1 MIQYKE
7 PIDSVHHAQHCKN
20 LLDVPF
26 QVLAMASIDTQQV
39 MLSEKYTVKGRLVDL
54 SDLIKNANQH
64 KYSIS
69 PEMNLPK
76 PTHRVCF
83 NFMTVQVRNETTLMT
98 ARDVTRDMVKE
109 GKRPLVLNFANGT
122 EVGGGFLRGSGAQE
136 ETLCYA
142 STLYST
148 LVGDPFYRYNLE
160 HASTASTDYAILSR
174 AIVFKDDRYTAIEKP
189 WIMDVLTVAA
199 PIAHIKW
206 GGVSQ
211 SVSATLMDQR
221 IARVLDIAIAYG
233 YTDLILGAWGC
244 GAFGNDPNVISRLFE
259 KHLKQRRQ
267 YFETVYFT
275 IADWS
280 IERRFLGAFAEIFS
294 P

>member
-1 MIQYKE
+1 MLQYKE
-7 PIDSVHHAQHCKN
+7 PIDSVDHARHCKD

-26 QVLAMASIDTQQV
+26 QVLAMASIATQQV
-39 MLSEKYTVKGRLVDL
+39 MLSEKYSVNGCQVDL
-54 SDLIKNANQH
+54 SDLINQVHQH
-64 KYSIS
+64 KHSIS
-69 PEMNLPK
+69 PEMNLPF
-76 PTHRVCF
+76 PQQEVRFAMT
-83 NFMTVQVRNETTLMT
+83 TVQVRNETTLMT
-98 ARDVTRDMVKE
+98 ARDMVAN

-122 EVGGGFLRGSGAQE
+122 EVGGGFLRGARAQE

-160 HASTASTDYAILSR
+160 HAPTVSTDYAILSQ
-174 AIVFKDDRYTAIEKP
+174 AVVFKDDKYTLIERP
-189 WIMDVLTVAA
+189 WIMDVLTAAA
-199 PIAHIKW
+199 PIANTQW

-233 YTDLILGAWGC
+233 YTDLVLGAWGC
-244 GAFGNDPNVISRLFE
+244 GAFGNDPVVISRLFE
-259 KHLKQRRQ
+259 KQLKQRQQ

-280 IERRFLGAFAEIFS
+280 PERRFLGAFAETFS
-294 P
+294 S

>member
-1 MIQYKE
+1 MLQYTE
-7 PIDSVHHAQHCKN
+7 PIDSVHHAQHCKT

-26 QVLAMASIDTQQV
+26 HTLAMASIDTQQV
-39 MLSEKYTVKGRLVDL
+39 ILSEKYTVNGRWIGL
-54 SDLIKNANQH
+54 SDLIQNATQQ

-76 PTHRVCF
+76 SKQGVCF
-83 NFMTVQVRNETTLMT
+83 DVTTVQVRNETTLMT
-98 ARDVTRDMVKE
+98 ARDMVKD

-122 EVGGGFLRGSGAQE
+122 EVGGGFLRGARAQE

-160 HASTASTDYAILSR
+160 HAPTVSTDYAILSQ
-174 AIVFKDDRYTAIEKP
+174 AVVFKDDKYTLIERP
-189 WIMDVLTVAA
+189 WIMDVLTAAA
-199 PIAHIKW
+199 PIANTQW

-233 YTDLILGAWGC
+233 YTDLVLGAWGC
-244 GAFGNDPNVISRLFE
+244 GAFGNDPVVISRLFE
-259 KHLKQRRQ
+259 KQLKQRQQ

-280 IERRFLGAFAEIFS
+280 PERRFLGAFAETFS
-294 P
+294 S

>member
-7 PIDSVHHAQHCKN
+7 PADSEHHAQHCKT

-26 QVLAMASIDTQQV
+26 HILAIASIDTQQI
-39 MLSEKYTVKGRLVDL
+39 MLNEKYTVNGEVVDL
-54 SDLIKNANQH
+54 SDLINVTKQY

-69 PEMNLPK
+69 PEMNLPFPK
-76 PTHRVCF
+76 QEVCF
-83 NFMTVQVRNETTLMT
+83 DVTTVQVRNETTLMT
-98 ARDVTRDMVKE
+98 ARDMVKD

-122 EVGGGFLRGSGAQE
+122 EVGGGFLRGARAQE

-160 HASTASTDYAILSR
+160 HDPTASTDYAMLPR
-174 AIVFKDDRYTAIEKP
+174 AVVFKDDKYNAIERP
-189 WIMDVLTVAA
+189 WILDVLTAAA
-199 PIAHIKW
+199 PIAHIGW
-206 GGVSQ
+206 GGVSK

-221 IARVLDIAIAYG
+221 IVRVLDIAIAHG

-244 GAFGNDPNVISRLFE
+244 GAFGNDPTVISRLFE
-259 KHLKQRRQ
+259 THLKQRQQ

-280 IERRFLGAFAEIFS
+280 PERRFLGAFAETFS